1 MSNIK
6 GFNFNKIDL
15 RLSNRDYWDFYLA
28 TDENVS
34 YLGGSGSGSG
44 SGSASA
50 LGSGNCFVVWYDF
63 ENTLTYKNNNPNTG
77 TLLSLVNWN
86 NAINTGYTATTIGLT
101 GIDNGLITFQKTSGD
116 TSNLA
121 LLSAL
126 TASTLVITSGD
137 TRLTMNL
144 VTGTTGNYIYPRER
158 IIDPIYG
165 AYEQL
170 CGGFFQG
177 FYKIDGTNYKVLPTR
192 VNDAWSAEFWLRPK
206 QECSLTGVTGTTLND
221 VYPNNKGIFFYMGT
235 RAENKFWNQFYG
247 NSSGCT
253 SGCTQDSGCTG
264 TVNTWCTTIKENDI
278 SVLEENGFAI
288 PLIPPQVKVEVIK
301 NPFLIYGR
309 AKDNR
314 EPTISG
320 SVGTTL
326 INTGQTTQQNSSTNC
341 TCKLLSNDGLGS
353 QTFCTYHGGGIAI
366 KKTVEVMNNYQNP
379 FLIYGRASGF
389 SSSGCSCTSCCGP
402 NDGLGSETKCS
413 FSGRSKPQTVV
424 DYKKDIT
431 DNALAFIITDD
442 GKIGYRLLTVTGTCY
457 TASTGERLYESNVTI
472 KEEYSLPGLVSFDEW
487 SYITIRYKTNYLT
500 DCELVVKPQRF
511 GQLMFYVNSRLIFVV
526 DNFPEFIA
534 KRLDEHY
541 LKQVGVPFNFSLGG
555 GSQGLID
562 SQTFDG
568 LDMADRGLPI
578 EKNFAGTFI
587 GDISQFKFNICDL
600 TYSDIQYN
608 YVSSS
613 SRYNTLD
620 RNLILTEQAFFLLQ
634 QNGYGVEWI

>member
-1 MSNIK
+1 MGNIK

-15 RLSNRDYWDFYLA
+15 KLSNSDYWDFYLA

-34 YLGGSGSGSG
+34 YLGGGAGSGG
-44 SGSASA
+44 GSASS
-50 LGSGNCFVVWYDF
+50 LSSGDCFVVWYDF
-63 ENTLTYKNNNPNTG
+63 SNTLTYKNNNPQTG
-77 TLLSLVNWN
+77 TLLSLVDWSG
-86 NAINTGYTATTIGLT
+86 AINTGYTATTIGLT

-137 TRLTMNL
+137 TKFTMNL
-144 VTGTTGNYIYPRER
+144 ITGTTGNYEYPRER
-158 IIDPIYG
+158 LSDTSG
-165 AYEQL
+165 SFEEL

-177 FYKIDGTNYKVLPTR
+177 FYKLDGNNYQVLPIR
-192 VNDAWSAEFWLRPK
+192 VNEAWSAEFWLRPR
-206 QECSLTGVTGTTLND
+206 QQCLLTGYTGTTLND

-247 NSSGCT
+247 NSTGCT

-264 TVNTWCTTIKENDI
+264 TVNTWCTTIKEDDI

-288 PLIPPQVKVEVIK
+288 PLIPPQVKVEIIK

-309 AKDNR
+309 AQDNR
-314 EPTISG
+314 GPTISG

-341 TCKLLSNDGLGS
+341 TCNLLSNDGLGS
-353 QTFCTYHGGGIAI
+353 QRICTYHGGGIAI

-379 FLIYGRASGF
+379 FLIYGRGSGF

-457 TASTGERLYESNVTI
+457 TASTGERLYQSNVSI
-472 KEEYSLPGLVSFDEW
+472 KEEYSLSGIVSSDVW
-487 SYITIRYKTNYLT
+487 SYITIRYTSNYLT
-500 DCELVVKPQRF
+500 DCELTTKPQRI
-511 GQLMFYVNSRLIFVV
+511 GKLMFYVNSKLKFVV

-578 EKNFAGTFI
+578 ETNFAGTFI
-587 GDISQFKFNICDL
+587 GSLSQFKFNICDL
-600 TYSDIQYN
+600 SYEKIKYN
-608 YVSSS
+608 FD
-613 SRYNTLD
+613 LD
-620 RNLILTEQAFFLLQ
+620 KNKYGLT
-634 QNGYGVEWI
+634 